1 MADRVNLKVSEVT
14 HEAIKEEK
22 REGETIDDV
31 LRRKFDLN
39 TTEDVKNDLAA
50 YLPDYLREQA
60 QEIAD
65 FISSLDEFE
74 REVEKATVGDHLLK
88 FVSPESGVTIVQ
100 MEFSQ
105 DDYQVVYRDPNGDF
119 SEVVG
124 WGTDEKEVW
133 TTSKKPD
140 IEIDS
145 KPQDLDEVKDSIEH
159 RVKGALRK
167 WG

>member
-60 QEIAD
+60 QDIAD
-65 FISSLDEFE
+65 FISTLNDFE
-74 REVEKATVGDHLLK
+74 RGVEEATIGDHLLK
-88 FVSPESGVTIVQ
+88 FISPESGVTIVQ
-100 MEFSQ
+100 MEFSE
-105 DDYQVVYRDPNGDF
+105 DDYRVAYRDPNGDF

-124 WGTDEKEVW
+124 WGVDKKEYW
-133 TTSKKPD
+133 TTDGEPD

-145 KPQDLDEVKDSIEH
+145 KPQDLDEVKEEIEH
-159 RVKGALRK
+159 RVRGALRK